1 VIFYSALQSAPTTK
15 TTKTT
20 SSERNDSES
29 IDDTEKV
36 LEDIKRK
43 QSSHNDDN
51 FEISKSPN
59 QLNRFNGLQL
69 EDENDEKQQTEI
81 QINNEESPS
90 MDDDDEDDDDDDEE
104 EEEEDLSEEE
114 NDDDEDI
121 VEQIRED
128 ILAYEQ
134 SKETQK
140 KNLSIVVNREELIYL
155 LKCLYVD
162 KTTVRENILTIGMVI
177 KYDNL
182 LFWKKLFFNIN
193 RLDIQMLVKVQQLIL
208 YYNIKKYL
216 YHQHLE
222 KLNIFK

>member
-1 VIFYSALQSAPTTK
+1 MIFYSALQSAPTSK

-69 EDENDEKQQTEI
+69 EDENDEKQQIEI

-90 MDDDDEDDDDDDEE
+90 MDDDDDEEDEEE

-114 NDDDEDI
+114 TDEDI

-155 LKCLYVD
+155 LKCLYID

-182 LFWKKLFFNIN
+182 LFWKKKTFFNIN

>member
-1 VIFYSALQSAPTTK
+1 MIFYSALQSAPTSK
-15 TTKTT
+15 TTKVT

-43 QSSHNDDN
+43 QSNHNDDN

-59 QLNRFNGLQL
+59 QLNRFDGLQV

-81 QINNEESPS
+81 QINNEENPS
-90 MDDDDEDDDDDDEE
+90 IDDEDEDEE

-114 NDDDEDI
+114 NDDEDV

-134 SKETQK
+134 LEETQK

-155 LKCLYVD
+155 LKCLYSH

-177 KYDNL
+177 KYENL
-182 LFWKKLFFNIN
+182 LFRKKTLFYIN
-193 RLDIQMLVKVQQLIL
+193 RLDIQMLVKVRQLIL

>member
-1 VIFYSALQSAPTTK
+1 VIFYSALQSAPTSK
-15 TTKTT
+15 TTKVT

-43 QSSHNDDN
+43 QSNHNDDN

-59 QLNRFNGLQL
+59 QLNRFDGLQV

-81 QINNEESPS
+81 QINNEENPS
-90 MDDDDEDDDDDDEE
+90 IDDEDEDEE

-114 NDDDEDI
+114 NDDEDV

-134 SKETQK
+134 LEETQK

-155 LKCLYVD
+155 LKCLYID

-182 LFWKKLFFNIN
+182 LFWKKKTFFNIN

>member
-1 VIFYSALQSAPTTK
+1 VIFYSALQSAPTSK

-69 EDENDEKQQTEI
+69 EDENDEKQQIEI

-90 MDDDDEDDDDDDEE
+90 MDDDDDEEDEEE

-114 NDDDEDI
+114 TDEDI

-155 LKCLYVD
+155 LKCLYID

-182 LFWKKLFFNIN
+182 LFWKKKTFFNIN

>member
-1 VIFYSALQSAPTTK
+1 MIFYSALQSAPTSK
-15 TTKTT
+15 TTKVT

-43 QSSHNDDN
+43 QSNHNDDN

-59 QLNRFNGLQL
+59 QLNRFDGLQV

-81 QINNEESPS
+81 QINNEENPS
-90 MDDDDEDDDDDDEE
+90 IDDEDEDEE

-114 NDDDEDI
+114 NDDEDV

-134 SKETQK
+134 LEETQK

-155 LKCLYVD
+155 LKCLYID

-182 LFWKKLFFNIN
+182 LFWKKKTFFNIN